1 MRGKR
6 AHGRRLAAGLLFV
19 LPLLLLGGL
28 VLRHALKRGAVPV
41 YTPTTLRQEGYV
53 PFEALSEEDKA
64 ALRRMLGGELEK
76 LKRKKLYVKVVK
88 RPGR

>member
-1 MRGKR
+1 MRAKR
-6 AHGRRLAAGLLFV
+6 ARRRRLAAGLLFV

-53 PFEALSEEDKA
+53 PFAALSGEDKA
-64 ALRRMLGGELEK
+64 ALRRMLGTELEK
-76 LKRKKLYVKVVK
+76 LERQKLYVKPVK
-88 RPGR
+88 QPGR